1 MSMRIRPARPADAA
15 GIVEIHNAA
24 VAGST
29 AIWTDLVDT
38 VADREAVLAAADG
51 VAQTVLVAEQ
61 DGVVVGYAS
70 YAPWRVKTGYRLTVG
85 DSVYVRDGH
94 RGTGTGRA
102 LLVALIGHARDAGRH
117 VMIADIESGNTGSIR
132 LHESLGFRI
141 CGTFAEVGTKF
152 GRWLDL
158 TILRLELTPG
168 APAPAAADQPSSE

>member
-1 MSMRIRPARPADAA
+1 MTVHVRPARLTDAA

-29 AIWTDLVDT
+29 AIWTDRPDT
-38 VADREAVLAAADG
+38 VADREALLATVDG
-51 VAQTVLVAEQ
+51 VAHTVLVAEQ

-85 DSVYVRDGH
+85 DSLYVRDGH
-94 RGTGTGRA
+94 RGAGTGRTLLTA
-102 LLVALIGHARDAGRH
+102 LVAHARAAGRH
-117 VMIADIESGNTGSIR
+117 VMIADVESGNTGSIR
-132 LHESLGFRI
+132 LHESLGFRV

-168 APAPAAADQPSSE
+168 ADAPPGPGQPSSE